1 MDNGFFEAELDVEL
15 EKVPDLLFL
24 FLTRQI
30 FLLAIVVLLLFKPV
44 ITVEEVIFVRVVRAI
59 LLLGLLRHFTSSE
72 EPIGDEVAFLRGI
85 DSDSLWFFFFYSEGC
100 I

>member
-30 FLLAIVVLLLFKPV
+30 FLLTIVVLLLFKPV
-44 ITVEEVIFVRVVRAI
+44 ITVEEVIFV
-59 LLLGLLRHFTSSE
+59 
-72 EPIGDEVAFLRGI
+72 
-85 DSDSLWFFFFYSEGC
+85 
-100 I
+100 